1 MFKSSINHWLL
12 FYLIK
17 ILCFWV
23 FLVGL
28 SFFLENIDFYLVFSS
43 AYDIL
48 SDEEK
53 RKNYDMYGDEKGSPG
68 FDAGHPGDNGGYT
81 YFTSGGPGPGH
92 DQFNFKPDEW
102 QSMGGQGGSKSFSFS
117 FGGSRGQDS
126 FGFGMDDI
134 FSNFFGGGNTKGG
147 GSRFGGFGGSTRSQ
161 SSPRSS
167 PKSIRNINSQV
178 FEKEIAD
185 RGMTWLLL
193 SYTPTLKGNQHIESI
208 LEEVASS
215 LQGALKVLIYFYLL
229 SMMCALSF
237 EFPLIITHA

>member
-1 MFKSSINHWLL
+1 LENVD
-12 FYLIK
+12 FYL
-17 ILCFWV
+17 
-23 FLVGL
+23 
-28 SFFLENIDFYLVFSS
+28 LVFSS

-68 FDAGHPGDNGGYT
+68 FDAGHPGDNGRYT
-81 YFTSGGPGPGH
+81 YFTSGGGPGH
-92 DQFNFKPDEW
+92 DQFTFRPDEW

-117 FGGSRGQDS
+117 FGGSRGPGS

-147 GSRFGGFGGSTRSQ
+147 SRFGGFSGSTKSQ
-161 SSPRSS
+161 SSPRSP
-167 PKSIRNINSQV
+167 PKSIRTINSQV
-178 FEKEIAD
+178 LEKEIAD
-185 RGMTWLLL
+185 QGITWLLL

-208 LEEVASS
+208 IEEVSSS
-215 LQGALKVLIYFYLL
+215 LQGALKVLICFYLF

-237 EFPLIITHA
+237 EFPLIITYVQFCVPSDRLEA